1 MSKHPTHTTSS
12 STNHKS
18 SEQSTSTNLTKPEV
32 KEVVAE
38 TVEQLVT
45 TSQEKPAVAPEAAP
59 LPKYDAEY
67 IKTLNVSGAVR
78 YLFGLGFTRGQI
90 VKEFPK
96 AKGRTILY
104 QHVRNVLIT
113 PVKASS

>member
-1 MSKHPTHTTSS
+1 MSKHPTNQ
-12 STNHKS
+12 NHKS
-18 SEQSTSTNLTKPEV
+18 STSTTNLTESDV

-45 TSQEKPAVAPEAAP
+45 TSQEKPAVAAPEATV

-78 YLFGLGFTRGQI
+78 YLFSLGFTRGQI

-96 AKGRTILY
+96 ARGRTILY

-113 PVKASS
+113 PIKSSS

>member
-1 MSKHPTHTTSS
+1 MSKN
-12 STNHKS
+12 STKTNAN
-18 SEQSTSTNLTKPEV
+18 EQLNKEEV

-38 TVEQLVT
+38 TVAELRT
-45 TSQEKPAVAPEAAP
+45 TTQEKPEVKEGGEEAK
-59 LPKYDAEY
+59 LPNYDVEA
-67 IKTLNVSGAVR
+67 IKTMNVSQAIR
-78 YLFGLGFTRGQI
+78 YLHNQGFTRGQI

-113 PVKASS
+113 PVKIQS